1 MKRLISTII
10 ISAVLSTSF
19 ISCEDLEV
27 ENTNQPNLVDALA
40 SPDDVKSLLDGSTT
54 NTFKHLVGFSGIFM
68 NLMADQTTT
77 TNASNSFWSFADQ
90 PRLQINNS
98 STNSDLGNHVG
109 SNWSSLNNYIYS
121 ANTVID
127 LIEFKGNVMI
137 IEDVD
142 KTQEM
147 LATAYFVKGLCQ
159 GYISLIFDKAYI
171 VNPDTDLAALE
182 FKTYTELNAESI
194 NNIDKAISIASNDSE
209 ISLQIYNGYT
219 IDNSTFKKLANSFAA
234 KILLNLPRTKSEA
247 NTVDYAKVL
256 EYANKG
262 ITEDFNPP
270 TDGGYQFYNNLQ
282 DWSTYTLSDGAGY
295 LPTDIKVAYLFDET
309 YPTDYPVDASVTPDP
324 ANSSDPRLTE
334 YFEYVTA
341 FGFLRESRGR
351 ELFTNYRH
359 IRYYTNNDRG
369 TLAGLSTDIFH
380 TEELDFIKAEATL
393 NTSGAVAAK
402 SILDSSVRFTKG
414 GLTTGSTQPEIEKA
428 LFYEYS
434 IELDL
439 GSTIGTQ
446 WMFMRRYDLL
456 QTGTPLQYPVPG
468 TELEI
473 TADQLYTFG
482 GVSNGSQEGTADGS
496 NSWNGN

>member
-1 MKRLISTII
+1 MKRLIYKITLCI
-10 ISAVLSTSF
+10 ISSAIFT
-19 ISCEDLEV
+19 SCEDLDV
-27 ENTNQPNLVDALA
+27 ENTNQPDLVQALA
-40 SPDDVKSLLDGSTT
+40 SADDVKSLLDGSTT
-54 NTFKHLVGFSGIFM
+54 NAFTHLIGFTGIYM

-77 TNASNSFWSFADQ
+77 TNAYLSFWNFADQ
-90 PRLQINNS
+90 PRVQINNS
-98 STNSDLGNHVG
+98 STNADLGSHVG

-127 LIEFKGNVMI
+127 LIEFKGNTMI
-137 IEDVD
+137 VDDVD

-159 GYISLIFDKAYI
+159 GYISLLFDKAYI

-182 FKTYTELNAESI
+182 FKTYKELNDVAI
-194 NNIDKAISIASNDSE
+194 QNLDTAISLAQSDSS
-209 ISLQIYNGYT
+209 ISLKIHNAYT
-219 IDNSTFKKLANSFAA
+219 IDNATFIKLANSFAA
-234 KILLNLPRTKSEA
+234 KILINLPRTKAEA
-247 NTVDYAKVL
+247 STTDYNKVL
-256 EYANKG
+256 TYANKG

-270 TDGGYQFYNNLQ
+270 TDGGYQFFNNMQ

-295 LPTDIKVAYLFDET
+295 LPTDIKIASLFDET
-309 YPTDYPVDASVTPDP
+309 YPKDYPTDASVTPEP
-324 ANSSDPRLTE
+324 ANSSDPRLDE

-359 IRYYTNNDRG
+359 RRYFTNNDRG
-369 TLAGLSTDIFH
+369 TDPGLSTDIFH
-380 TEELDFIKAEATL
+380 TEELDYIKAEATL
-393 NTSGAVAAK
+393 YASGAGAAK
-402 SILDSSVRFTKG
+402 TILDNSVRFTKG
-414 GLTTGSTQPEIEKA
+414 GITTGDTPEEIEKA

-446 WMFMRRYDLL
+446 WMFMRRHDLL
-456 QTGTPLQYPVPG
+456 QTGTPLQFPVPG

-473 TADQLYTFG
+473 TGDQLYTFG
-482 GVSNGSQEGTADGS
+482 GESNGSQEGTADGS